1 MSETNRIKLLSFPSS
16 EEGAP
21 STKAKALIFSDEQS
35 RKLLSTIDR
44 IAPTDV
50 TVLVIGETGTG
61 KELVAR
67 RIHEISGRTG
77 PFVAFNCGS
86 LNETLVEAELFGH
99 ESGAFTGAQGA
110 RMGWFE
116 AANGGTLFLDE
127 IGDMPLL
134 LQVKLL
140 RVLQERQVT
149 RIGSRRQIPLDVR
162 VIAATNVDL
171 SAAVKNGRFRLDLYY
186 RLNVASIR
194 LLPLRQRRS
203 DILVLADYFADIYRE
218 KLKLGRV
225 LLSADARRALVEY
238 DWPGNI
244 RELENVIHYALIV
257 CENGMVTAAD
267 LRFDAVDEECRQELY
282 DFDQWLSGNPI
293 NALQRSLKKLVESD
307 QQRLYET
314 VERLLVTTV
323 FDHCNGNQ
331 VRSARRLSISRN
343 VFRAQLKRFDLLD
356 ERVTEPE
363 ALESV

>member
-1 MSETNRIKLLSFPSS
+1 MSETNRIKLLAFPSS
-16 EEGAP
+16 DEGAL
-21 STKAKALIFSDEQS
+21 STQAKALIFSDEQS
-35 RKLLSTIDR
+35 RKLLNTIDR
-44 IAPTDV
+44 IAATDV
-50 TVLVIGETGTG
+50 TVLLIGETGTG

-67 RIHEISGRTG
+67 RIHEVSGRTG

-171 SAAVKNGRFRLDLYY
+171 GAAVRDGRFRLDLYY

-194 LLPLRQRRS
+194 LLPLRQRRG
-203 DILVLADYFADIYRE
+203 DILALADYFAGIYRDR
-218 KLKLGRV
+218 LKLGRIV
-225 LLSADARRALVEY
+225 LSADARRALV
-238 DWPGNI
+238 DHAWPGNI

-257 CENGMVTAAD
+257 CEDGLVTAAD
-267 LRFDAVDEECRQELY
+267 LRFASVDEECRQGHVADE
-282 DFDQWLSGNPI
+282 WSSGNPV
-293 NALQRSLKKLVESD
+293 NALQASLKKLVESD

-314 VERLLVTTV
+314 VERLLITTV

-356 ERVTEPE
+356 ERVTEPG
-363 ALESV
+363 ALEAV